1 MAGSFQGIEVSSR
14 ALRAF
19 QRQLDTTGH
28 NIANVN
34 TKGYSRQTVDL
45 VSTDPS
51 QTIMGKLLNVG
62 TGVNI
67 ASINR
72 LKDQLLEARKL
83 SVQGDQG
90 RYETNLSNLEK
101 VQATFL
107 DVDGKGVSNSLDYFF
122 NSWSALG
129 SNPTSMAAKQQVQ
142 FAGSDLAKKVRN
154 SFENLD
160 SQANSQEKLIE
171 RTLTDIQALADK
183 VAELNINIKKDM
195 AAGGSPN
202 DMMDKR
208 DEALSEL
215 SKLINIHTS
224 QSPDGTLSV
233 FMGSFALVD
242 QVGSRPFP
250 TTYDAATSTVS
261 KDGLT
266 WPITGGKLK
275 GLFENVTQLNAFKGS
290 MDTFANQLRNLVNTI
305 HEGGLSNGATGRNFF
320 NDSSPQTGARDFDLD
335 PGILTNASLIA
346 TGTTSAK
353 GDGSIALA
361 LSDLR
366 NSAQAGL
373 GNQTIGNFFS
383 SFLGVVGSAVNTAKN
398 NVETSYALTEQVD
411 QQIQETSGVNLD
423 DEMADMLKF
432 QRSYQAAAKVLTM
445 MDQNVGDLIDMLRR

>member
-1 MAGSFQGIEVSSR
+1 V
-14 ALRAF
+14 L
-19 QRQLDTTGH
+19 
-28 NIANVN
+28 
-34 TKGYSRQTVDL
+34 TKGVEYHTVRVDDKLVSQQIEDIQRRYGKMISVDEAGPKDL
-45 VSTDPS
+45 V
-51 QTIMGKLLNVG
+51 VG
-62 TGVNI
+62 TFTE
-67 ASINR
+67 
-72 LKDQLLEARKL
+72 LEADGSLKSGGISHSTTL
-83 SVQGDQG
+83 SIEFIENVDAKQALIGKKQADQ
-90 RYETNLSNLEK
+90 
-101 VQATFL
+101 F
-107 DVDGKGVSNSLDYFF
+107 SLD
-122 NSWSALG
+122 
-129 SNPTSMAAKQQVQ
+129 P
-142 FAGSDLAKKVRN
+142 
-154 SFENLD
+154 
-160 SQANSQEKLIE
+160 
-171 RTLTDIQALADK
+171 
-183 VAELNINIKKDM
+183 
-195 AAGGSPN
+195 
-202 DMMDKR
+202 
-208 DEALSEL
+208 
-215 SKLINIHTS
+215 
-224 QSPDGTLSV
+224 
-233 FMGSFALVD
+233 
-242 QVGSRPFP
+242 
-250 TTYDAATSTVS
+250 STVS

-275 GLFENVTQLNAFKGS
+275 GLFENETQLNSFKGT

-305 HEGGLSNGATGRNFF
+305 HEGGISNGATGRNFF

-366 NSAQAGL
+366 NTAQAGL

>member
-224 QSPDGTLSV
+224 QAPDGTLSV

-275 GLFENVTQLNAFKGS
+275 GLFENVTQLNSFKGA
-290 MDTFANQLRNLVNTI
+290 MDTF
-305 HEGGLSNGATGRNFF
+305 SNGATGRNFF

-366 NSAQAGL
+366 NSPQAGL

>member
-1 MAGSFQGIEVSSR
+1 
-14 ALRAF
+14 
-19 QRQLDTTGH
+19 
-28 NIANVN
+28 
-34 TKGYSRQTVDL
+34 
-45 VSTDPS
+45 
-51 QTIMGKLLNVG
+51 
-62 TGVNI
+62 
-67 ASINR
+67 
-72 LKDQLLEARKL
+72 
-83 SVQGDQG
+83 
-90 RYETNLSNLEK
+90 
-101 VQATFL
+101 
-107 DVDGKGVSNSLDYFF
+107 
-122 NSWSALG
+122 
-129 SNPTSMAAKQQVQ
+129 MAAKQQVQ

-224 QSPDGTLSV
+224 QAPDGTLSV

-275 GLFENVTQLNAFKGS
+275 GLFENVTQLNSFKGT

-305 HEGGLSNGATGRNFF
+305 HEGGISNGATGRNFF

-366 NSAQAGL
+366 NSTQAGL

-383 SFLGVVGSAVNTAKN
+383 SFLISSTSAVFFNSEFNSAICLFNCVAVSIVPAKPSIWILN
-398 NVETSYALTEQVD
+398 PITFSAMIILLLRHLQLLH
-411 QQIQETSGVNLD
+411 NLHHRN
-423 DEMADMLKF
+423 EYLHL
-432 QRSYQAAAKVLTM
+432 YQWLSR
-445 MDQNVGDLIDMLRR
+445 L

>member
-160 SQANSQEKLIE
+160 SQANSQETFKHS
-171 RTLTDIQALADK
+171 LT
-183 VAELNINIKKDM
+183 
-195 AAGGSPN
+195 
-202 DMMDKR
+202 R
-208 DEALSEL
+208 
-215 SKLINIHTS
+215 
-224 QSPDGTLSV
+224 
-233 FMGSFALVD
+233 
-242 QVGSRPFP
+242 
-250 TTYDAATSTVS
+250 
-261 KDGLT
+261 
-266 WPITGGKLK
+266 
-275 GLFENVTQLNAFKGS
+275 
-290 MDTFANQLRNLVNTI
+290 
-305 HEGGLSNGATGRNFF
+305 
-320 NDSSPQTGARDFDLD
+320 
-335 PGILTNASLIA
+335 
-346 TGTTSAK
+346 
-353 GDGSIALA
+353 
-361 LSDLR
+361 
-366 NSAQAGL
+366 
-373 GNQTIGNFFS
+373 
-383 SFLGVVGSAVNTAKN
+383 
-398 NVETSYALTEQVD
+398 
-411 QQIQETSGVNLD
+411 
-423 DEMADMLKF
+423 
-432 QRSYQAAAKVLTM
+432 
-445 MDQNVGDLIDMLRR
+445 

>member
-208 DEALSEL
+208 DEA
-215 SKLINIHTS
+215 
-224 QSPDGTLSV
+224 PDGTLSV

-275 GLFENVTQLNAFKGS
+275 GLFENVTQLNSFKGT

-305 HEGGLSNGATGRNFF
+305 HEGGISNGATGRNFF

-366 NSAQAGL
+366 NSPQAGL